1 LYDKNILKVVHIG
14 RKMTIILATQPHH
27 LLMTQQSSQCL
38 GTFKSM
44 TNSIRNGRRYRKYL

>member
-1 LYDKNILKVVHIG
+1 MVG
-14 RKMTIILATQPHH
+14 MTIILATQPHH
-27 LLMTQQSSQCL
+27 LQMTQQRSQCL